1 MTRKVK
7 NGRKGARGEDSRG
20 SAQGRGAPYY
30 IYVRA
35 RETRRRMR
43 EGAPRATDAR
53 ADTAT
58 WIPTVCEM
66 IKNDKFVAYFLHL

>member
-7 NGRKGARGEDSRG
+7 NGREGAHGEDSRS
-20 SAQGRGAPYY
+20 SARGHVAPYY

-58 WIPTVCEM
+58 WIPNVCEM